1 MYSEVPWRLI
11 RSLSRK
17 KERDRNG
24 LTVAEGPSV
33 VLSALKARVEVHAV
47 ILTKDFADSEKDV
60 AIRRMLEQEP
70 NDCPLF
76 TVSRDLYDKMSD
88 TRTPQGAMCL
98 VTAPFRFLA
107 GKPRLLWPERLD
119 VIGVDI
125 QDPGNVG
132 TLIRNGASAGASNII
147 LCGNSADPFSPKAI
161 RASAGAVFEARV
173 AFQDDPISVL
183 QELNMSGVSIYKA
196 VPRGGISP
204 WEGDFRRATALVL
217 GNEGQGLSPEV
228 LAIPGLGLT
237 IPMPGGTESLN
248 VAMACSML
256 LYEVVRQ
263 RVKAGHI

>member
-11 RSLSRK
+11 KNLSRK
-17 KERDRNG
+17 KERDRSG

-33 VLSALKARVEVHAV
+33 VLSALKAQIEVHAV
-47 ILTKDFADSEKDV
+47 ILARDFADAEKSA
-60 AIRRMLEQEP
+60 AIRRILDQKP
-70 NDCPLF
+70 NHCPLF

-98 VTAPFRFLA
+98 VTAPFRFLE
-107 GKPRLLWPERLD
+107 GEPRPAWPEQLD

-132 TLIRNGASAGASNII
+132 ILIRNGASAGASNII
-147 LCGNSADPFSPKAI
+147 LCGQSADPFSPKVI
-161 RASAGAVFEARV
+161 RASAGAIFEARV
-173 AFQDDPISVL
+173 TFQDDPVSVL
-183 QELNMSGVSIYKA
+183 KELSMSGVSIYKA

-204 WEGDFRRATALVL
+204 WEGDFRHASAMVL